1 MCTLAIFRNVSAR
14 YPLVVAAN
22 RDEFHRRL
30 TVAPRSLEDRIG
42 VVAGRDLEAGGTWLG
57 CRVEGP
63 FILAGLLNRRTPQ
76 GPGNVPHTL
85 RSRGLLCLDAL
96 ARSSVDAF
104 EREFDDR
111 AAAAHGP
118 FNLLVADRDR
128 ALVFDNRD
136 GLGRTQLDPGLSV
149 LTNLDVN
156 DPRCPRLA
164 SATKRFSAIEKSLQS
179 DPAPAQL
186 VDSLGQVLADHSN
199 TVDPEDADPFAR
211 VCVHAGEYGTRSAT
225 IILLSEDATV
235 HYLHA
240 DGPPCTTPFEPV
252 RF

>member
-1 MCTLAIFRNVSAR
+1 MRFKRIALLTPIGLILTLAGCGFGLDIFLPS
-14 YPLVVAAN
+14 
-22 RDEFHRRL
+22 
-30 TVAPRSLEDRIG
+30 TVTITFVNGIADFAIE
-42 VVAGRDLEAGGTWLG
+42 GT
-57 CRVEGP
+57 V
-63 FILAGLLNRRTPQ
+63 
-76 GPGNVPHTL
+76 
-85 RSRGLLCLDAL
+85 
-96 ARSSVDAF
+96 
-104 EREFDDR
+104 
-111 AAAAHGP
+111 
-118 FNLLVADRDR
+118 
-128 ALVFDNRD
+128 VFDNRD
-136 GLGRTQLDPGLSV
+136 GLGRTRLDSGLSV